1 MRAWVNRFV
10 PFRSSFSNW
19 SLPLTALAT
28 VRAASPVISPK
39 DRLSSCQTGER
50 IIDCGRGSS
59 ASQLSRWIGPNNCFP
74 VRRAGAS
81 GRHLQDGEASR
92 HAVSDGA
99 GPGGPQQTVAE
110 VNHLDAA
117 QVLQGLKETRAVH
130 LAVSTTS
137 HRETSKSDSS
147 RFAERTVCSCS

>member
-19 SLPLTALAT
+19 SLPLTAFAT

-59 ASQLSRWIGPNNCFP
+59 ASQLWGWIGPDNCFP
-74 VRRAGAS
+74 MRRAGAS
-81 GRHLQDGEASR
+81 GSSPSGWGGLPTRCRRWRWPRRTATDSRRSWSPGRCAGASGPER
-92 HAVSDGA
+92 DASCLPAVFDD
-99 GPGGPQQTVAE
+99 VAPW
-110 VNHLDAA
+110 NKQIWSLWFC
-117 QVLQGLKETRAVH
+117 
-130 LAVSTTS
+130 TTYS
-137 HRETSKSDSS
+137 L
-147 RFAERTVCSCS
+147 